1 MDSDQKKTLHIDW
14 YLLTGTLLMGI
25 FGLVMIYSASYVQG
39 YERYGNMT
47 HFFDRQLQFLLLS
60 IVLLLFFMFFPYRR
74 FSKIMKLIV
83 FGSFVL
89 LILVLIPGVGVEV
102 NHATRWIDI
111 PGIGRLQPSEFVK
124 LAAIIYLAHVY
135 SRKQSYINQFWKGVA
150 PPLLIVGGF
159 FFLILQQPDLGT
171 AVSII
176 GVAVI
181 IAFTSGARLLH
192 LGGLAGAVGL
202 IIVYYAQS
210 EDYRMNRITG
220 FMTPFELEQTQGFQ
234 VVQSYIAIAHG
245 GLTGTGLGQSV
256 QKLFY
261 LPEAHTDFI
270 LAIVS
275 EELGILGI
283 GFVLSMMLMIISRGI
298 YVGIKSRDTFGSL
311 LAFGISFQL
320 AIQVVFNA
328 GAVNGLLPITGIPF
342 PFLSYG
348 GSSLMVT
355 FVMMGILI
363 NVSRR
368 MQRERFEGFQD
379 RKDEGVP
386 QTVSHGHPESET
398 VHNSN

>member
-1 MDSDQKKTLHIDW
+1 MKSTEKKPFFMDW
-14 YLLTGTLLMGI
+14 YLLVGTLLMGI
-25 FGLVMIYSASYVQG
+25 FGLVMIYSASYVRG
-39 YERYGNMT
+39 YDMYGNLT
-47 HFFDRQLQFLLLS
+47 HFFDRQLQWLLISVILLS
-60 IVLLLFFMFFPYRR
+60 FFMFFPYRR
-74 FSKIMKLIV
+74 FAGMMKLLV
-83 FGSFVL
+83 LGSMFL

-102 NHATRWIDI
+102 NHATRWIDV
-111 PGIGRLQPSEFVK
+111 PGLGRIQPSEFVK
-124 LAAIIYLAHVY
+124 LASILYLAHVY
-135 SRKQSYINQFWKGVA
+135 SRKQSYINQFWKGIF
-150 PPLLIVGGF
+150 PPLVIIGGF

-181 IAFTSGARLLH
+181 IAFTSGARIMH
-192 LGGLAGAVGL
+192 LTGLAAVV
-202 IIVYYAQS
+202 IVVVTYYARS
-210 EDYRMNRITG
+210 EEYRMSRITG
-220 FMTPFELEQTQGFQ
+220 FMRPFELEQTQGFQ

-275 EELGILGI
+275 EELGVLGI
-283 GFVLSMMLMIISRGI
+283 GFALLVMLIIISRGI
-298 YVGIKSRDTFGSL
+298 MIGIRCRDSFGSL
-311 LAFGISFQL
+311 LAYGISFQL

-328 GAVNGLLPITGIPF
+328 GAVSGLLPITGIPF

-363 NVSRR
+363 NISRK
-368 MQRERFEGFQD
+368 MQQDHYFAESGQRPEEAVLSFEEED
-379 RKDEGVP
+379 VKRTDSVR
-386 QTVSHGHPESET
+386 
-398 VHNSN
+398 